1 MDRID
6 RIKQFQISELKFQIF
21 NCFILLTLSIH
32 VNSFFLLKD
41 VMRKKH
47 TPDLRAIARAAL
59 TDAGFEPD
67 FPGEVA
73 RELEAAE
80 PLAAARAA
88 AEGEGVRDLRGLL
101 WSSIDNR
108 ESRDLD
114 QVEFAE
120 RDGDS
125 GFRVLV
131 GIADVDA
138 YVPKGSA
145 VDLHAA
151 VNTVS
156 VYTPAHVF
164 PMLPE
169 RLSTDLTSL
178 VEGEDRLAVV
188 TELCVAAGGEV
199 RCESVYRAL
208 VRNRAKL
215 DYDTA
220 GAWLEGRGPAP
231 AAFKTVEGLEGQVR
245 LQDELARSLH
255 ELRRRCGALELERD
269 ELVPVVDESG
279 RVVRL
284 DARRN
289 NRAQVI
295 IESLMIA
302 ANTSMAE
309 LLQSNGVPSLRRV
322 VRAPERWPLIVET
335 AAALGH
341 ALPGE
346 PDPRALSDFMS
357 ERRAADPAS
366 YAELSLSILKMM
378 GPGDYLVEAPGLDQ
392 EGHFGLAVHD
402 YTHSTAPNRRFPDL
416 VTQRCL
422 KAVASEA
429 PAPYTREELE
439 LVAARCNLMES
450 AARKVER
457 RMRKVA
463 AASLL
468 SARVG
473 QTFDAVVTGVKPGGT
488 FARLS
493 SPPAD
498 GRVVKGFRGL
508 DVGDRLRVRLLSTDP
523 ARGFIDFARVS

>member
-1 MDRID
+1 
-6 RIKQFQISELKFQIF
+6 
-21 NCFILLTLSIH
+21 
-32 VNSFFLLKD
+32 
-41 VMRKKH
+41 MRDPKAKRRH
-47 TPDLRAIARAAL
+47 TPDMRAIARAAVA
-59 TDAGFEPD
+59 DAGFEPD
-67 FPGEVA
+67 FPPEVG
-73 RELEAAE
+73 REVEEFGRRGAIDDTGLK
-80 PLAAARAA
+80 
-88 AEGEGVRDLRGLL
+88 DLRDLL

-114 QVEFAE
+114 QVEYVE
-120 RDGDS
+120 RDGAN
-125 GFRVLV
+125 GFRVHV

-138 YVPKGSA
+138 YVHRGSA
-145 VDLHAA
+145 TDRHAA

-169 RLSTDLTSL
+169 KLSTDLTSL

-188 TELCVAAGGEV
+188 MELCVDGGGEV
-199 RCESVYRAL
+199 RCESVYCAL

-215 DYDTA
+215 DYETA

-231 AAFKTVEGLEGQVR
+231 EAFKNVEGLEEQVR
-245 LQDELARSLH
+245 LQDEVARALH
-255 ELRRRCGALELERD
+255 ELRRRCGALELERE
-269 ELVPVVDESG
+269 ELVPVLDETG
-279 RVVRL
+279 RVIRL
-284 DARRN
+284 DERRN

-309 LLQSNGVPSLRRV
+309 LLQSKGVPSLRRV
-322 VRAPERWPLIVET
+322 VRAPERWPRMVET
-335 AAALGH
+335 AAALGYE
-341 ALPGE
+341 LPAE

-357 ERRAADPAS
+357 RRREEDPGG

-378 GPGDYLVEAPGLDQ
+378 GPGDYMVEAPGLDQ

-422 KAVASEA
+422 KAAAAGA

-439 LVAARCNLMES
+439 GIAARCNLMES

-457 RMRKVA
+457 RMRKAA

-473 QTFDAVVTGVKPGGT
+473 ETFDAVVTGVKPAGT
-488 FARLS
+488 FARLFR
-493 SPPAD
+493 PPAD
-498 GRVVKGFRGL
+498 GRIMRGWRGL
-508 DVGDRLRVRLLSTDP
+508 DVGDRVRVRLVSTNP
-523 ARGFIDFARVS
+523 ERGFIDFARA